1 MDCCSIQ
8 LSKFYWSSCFQNDW
22 TRPVLHIF
30 DICWCNFTSVLNFTH
45 KPTEE
50 IVRLRNPF
58 GSRKCTKEDLRH
70 GNQASVWSCWC
81 EYRSARFS
89 MLMWMASH
97 EFYQVC
103 YFFLMVF
110 AVISIPFVRDLFHRP
125 SVRDMLGRWRLP
137 MTLECTT
144 ALSAL
149 VAMVSSSG

>member
-1 MDCCSIQ
+1 M
-8 LSKFYWSSCFQNDW
+8 
-22 TRPVLHIF
+22 LHIF

-58 GSRKCTKEDLRH
+58 GVGGRKCTKEDLRH
-70 GNQASVWSCWC
+70 EN
-81 EYRSARFS
+81 RSARFS